1 MAETNA
7 DRRERVGELVRIA
20 ETDPAALDDRVA
32 ELETY
37 LAADS
42 AYVRRLTAR
51 AVARLAGADAGAVV
65 PLVDA
70 LAERL
75 PDEAA
80 QEDAASALGRVAEED
95 PDAVMAELAALVAA
109 LDGGGDVLVP
119 ASGALA
125 SLAGADAGTL
135 AQPGILD
142 RLYDL
147 LSNERPAV
155 RGNAAAALADIAAV
169 DAAAVCSGADDLR
182 ARLDDDTAPV
192 RRDAAVALGT
202 AAPTCPDAVVA
213 AVPRLDALLDDPDGG
228 VRAAAA
234 YALGHA
240 LRAEG
245 AGQRTVDVLLDAI
258 DDSATPVRQHATF
271 ALASLAAEDPDLVRP
286 GVDALARRTVDES
299 AAVRRNARSALAAL
313 EDDYQTVVAEALD
326 DVRAELEAVDEG
338 TETVP
343 YTATQL
349 RGLAGDDDAPADQR
363 AAADHALALV
373 ESGTVSPASTT
384 DEPADPDDTGPR
396 FCPNCG
402 ETVEEGG
409 EFCPACGTTVE

>member
-20 ETDPAALDDRVA
+20 ETDPTALDDHTE
-32 ELETY
+32 ELRTY

-42 AYVRRLTAR
+42 EYVRRLTAR
-51 AVARLAGADAGAVV
+51 AVARLSGADASSVV

-70 LAERL
+70 LAEGL
-75 PDEAA
+75 SDEAA
-80 QEDAASALGRVAEED
+80 QDDAASALGHVAEEE
-95 PDAVMAELAALVAA
+95 PGAVMAELAALVAA
-109 LDGGGDVLVP
+109 LDGGGGVLVP

-125 SLAGADAGTL
+125 SLASSDAETL

-169 DAAAVCSGADDLR
+169 DATAVCSGADDLR
-182 ARLDDDTAPV
+182 ARLDDDDASV

-213 AVPRLDALLDDPDGG
+213 TVPRLHTLLDDPDEG
-228 VRAAAA
+228 VRAGAA

-245 AGQRTVDVLLDAI
+245 DGQRTVEVLLDAI
-258 DDSATPVRQHATF
+258 DDGAATVRQHATF
-271 ALASLAAEDPDLVRP
+271 ALASLAAEDADLVRP
-286 GVDALARRTVDES
+286 GVDAIARRTLDES
-299 AAVRRNARSALAAL
+299 AAVRQNTRSALAAI
-313 EDDYQTVVAEALD
+313 EDDYQTVVTETLE
-326 DVRAELEAVDEG
+326 DVRTELEAVDEEAG
-338 TETVP
+338 TVP
-343 YTATQL
+343 YTAAEL
-349 RGLAGDDDAPADQR
+349 RGLAEDDDAPADQR

-373 ESGTVSPASTT
+373 ESGAVSPASTT
-384 DEPADPDDTGPR
+384 DEPADPDDDGHR

-402 ETVEEGG
+402 ETIEAGG
-409 EFCPACGTTVE
+409 EFCPACGTTIE